1 MKYTLSL
8 IAALLLAPPVL
19 KAVEF
24 YTPEQDKGGM
34 TEAVSIDESLP
45 NVLIIGDSI
54 SIGYTRQVRDGL
66 RGKANVI
73 RPNTNCGNT
82 QMGLRGL
89 KRWIGTNHWAVIHFN
104 WGLWDLCYRNPQSKN
119 QGQRDKVNGKLST
132 SLEDY
137 EKNLETLVLQLKDT
151 GATLIWASTTVI
163 PEGEAGRFAG
173 DEVKYNVVAE
183 RVMKKYGVQIDDLYA
198 TSKVLSPECTKPGD
212 VHYTSEGY
220 AQLAAQVVAKL
231 SEALQ
236 TTARSNH

>member
-1 MKYTLSL
+1 MKHRL
-8 IAALLLAPPVL
+8 ILLIALLLAPPVL
-19 KAVEF
+19 KAAEF

-34 TEAVSIDESLP
+34 TDPVAIDTSLP
-45 NVLIIGDSI
+45 NVLILGDSI

-73 RPNTNCGNT
+73 RPNTNCGDT
-82 QMGLRGL
+82 QMGLAGL
-89 KRWIGTNHWAVIHFN
+89 KKWIGTNHWDVIHFN

-132 SLEDY
+132 SLVDY
-137 EKNLETLVLQLKDT
+137 EKNLETLVLQLKAT
-151 GATLIWASTTVI
+151 RATLIWASTTVV

-173 DEVKYNVVAE
+173 DEVKYNVAAE
-183 RVMKKYGVQIDDLYA
+183 RVMKKYGVLIDDLYA
-198 TSKVLSPECTKPGD
+198 TSKALSPECTKPGN

>member
-1 MKYTLSL
+1 MKHTLIILS
-8 IAALLLAPPVL
+8 ALLLLLPVL
-19 KAVEF
+19 KAGEF

-34 TEAVSIDESLP
+34 TDPVSIDESLP

-73 RPNTNCGNT
+73 RPNANCGDT

-89 KRWIGTNHWAVIHFN
+89 KKMIGTNHWDVIHFN
-104 WGLWDLCYRNPQSKN
+104 WGLWDLCYRNPQSNN

-137 EKNLETLVLQLKDT
+137 EKNLETLVLQLKET
-151 GATLIWASTTVI
+151 GATLIWASTTVV

-198 TSKVLSPECTKPGD
+198 TSRALSPECTKPGN
-212 VHYTSEGY
+212 VHFTSEGY
-220 AQLAAQVVAKL
+220 AKLAAQVVVKV
-231 SEALQ
+231 SEVLQ
-236 TTARSNH
+236 ATTRSNP

>member
-1 MKYTLSL
+1 MKHTLIILS
-8 IAALLLAPPVL
+8 ALLLLLPVL
-19 KAVEF
+19 KAGEF

-34 TEAVSIDESLP
+34 TDAVSIDASLP

-73 RPNTNCGNT
+73 RPNTNCGDT
-82 QMGLRGL
+82 QMGLAGL
-89 KRWIGTNHWAVIHFN
+89 KKWIGTNHWDVIHFN

-132 SLEDY
+132 SLVDY
-137 EKNLETLVLQLKDT
+137 EKNLETLVLQLKAT
-151 GATLIWASTTVI
+151 GATLIWASTTMV
-163 PEGEAGRFAG
+163 PEGEAGRFTG
-173 DEVKYNVVAE
+173 DEVNYNAVAE

-212 VHYTSEGY
+212 VHFTYEGY
-220 AQLAAQVVAKL
+220 AKLATQVVAKV
-231 SEALQ
+231 SEVLQ
-236 TTARSNH
+236 TTTRSNH